1 MMGNLSF
8 PPDLDPRRWR
18 LDVGRQGTDLSLSL
32 AQHQPRPLSAEEC
45 TQMLEVI
52 DGWRAA
58 EQRKHIVLMAA
69 LEALDREVAEKL
81 LRAYVDSW
89 ESVEDDSTDD

>member
-1 MMGNLSF
+1 
-8 PPDLDPRRWR
+8 
-18 LDVGRQGTDLSLSL
+18 
-32 AQHQPRPLSAEEC
+32 
-45 TQMLEVI
+45 MLEVI